1 MLADSWSVWDVFLS
15 MLWFFLFFMWIML
28 VINVFMDIIRSKD
41 MGGWGK
47 ALWTIFIIFMPFL
60 GVFVYLIA
68 RGGSMAERQVKQA
81 ADQEAQFR
89 SYVQEAASS
98 ATPAEQLATLA
109 DLHDRG
115 KITDEEYA
123 ALKAKA
129 LA

>member
-47 ALWTIFIIFMPFL
+47 SLWTIFIIFMPFL

-115 KITDEEYA
+115 KISDEEYA

>member
-1 MLADSWSVWDVFLS
+1 MLADSWSVWDVFVS
-15 MLWFFLFFMWIML
+15 MLFFFLFFLWIML
-28 VINVFMDIIRSKD
+28 VINVFMDLIRDKST
-41 MGGWGK
+41 GGGAK
-47 ALWTIFIIFMPFL
+47 ALWTIFIIIMPFL

-68 RGGSMAERQVKQA
+68 RGNGMAERQMKQA
-81 ADQEAQFR
+81 QQQEQQFR
-89 SYVQEAASS
+89 EYVQDAAAS

-115 KITDEEYA
+115 KISDEEYA

>member
-115 KITDEEYA
+115 KISDEEYA